1 VRAECS
7 VSFKEGVE
15 EMDIYRF
22 IRDIHPSVML
32 EIGVHFG
39 EDTRKFRQMLPS
51 TRIVGFEPDPR
62 NIEIIRRTGIDKLCE
77 FHPVALSDKNEV
89 RTFYMS
95 SGKATQHEDRQHL
108 ENDWSS
114 SSSLKRPTGHLNV
127 HPWITFPRTAE
138 VQCMRLDDVP
148 TLQSGIIDFIW
159 ADVQG
164 AEDLVFSGAKDV
176 LSRTRYVYTEYAT
189 GLYEGQLNRDQLLA
203 MFGPQWS
210 VVHDFG
216 GDILIRQTLGK

>member
-1 VRAECS
+1 
-7 VSFKEGVE
+7 
-15 EMDIYRF
+15 MDIYRF
-22 IRDIHPSVML
+22 IRDINPSVL
-32 EIGVHFG
+32 VEIGMHFG
-39 EDTRKFRQMLPS
+39 EDTRRFREMLPN

-62 NIEIIRRTGIDKLCE
+62 NIEIIRTTGIDNICE
-77 FHPVALSDKNEV
+77 FHPVALSDTHEV

-95 SGKATQHEDRQHL
+95 SGEAPPNIDKQHS

-114 SSSLKRPTGHLNV
+114 SSSLKRPTGHLDLHKWV
-127 HPWITFPRTAE
+127 TFPRTAE

-148 TLQSGIIDFIW
+148 TLHSGIIDFIW

-189 GLYEGQLNRDQLLA
+189 GLYEGQLNRNQLLA
-203 MFGPQWS
+203 MFGPRWS

-216 GDILIRQTLGK
+216 GDILIRQTV

>member
-1 VRAECS
+1 
-7 VSFKEGVE
+7 
-15 EMDIYRF
+15 MDIYRF
-22 IRDIHPSVML
+22 IRGINPKVMI

-39 EDTRKFRQMLPS
+39 EDTRTFRQMLPN

-62 NIEIIRRTGIDKLCE
+62 NIEIIRSTGIDKLCE
-77 FHPVALSDKNEV
+77 FYPVALSDKNETC
-89 RTFYMS
+89 TFYMS
-95 SGKATQHEDRQHL
+95 SGKAPPNIDRQHT

-114 SSSLKRPTGHLNV
+114 SSSLKRPTGHLDLHTWV
-127 HPWITFPRTAE
+127 TFPRTAD

-189 GLYEGQLNRDQLLA
+189 GLYEGQLNRNQLLA
-203 MFGPQWS
+203 MFGSRWS

-216 GDILIRQTLGK
+216 GDILIHQNV